1 MEYTFTWVWYTSA
14 QNALFQLTV
23 HIAYNSKLYI
33 LKHGIT
39 QWRINIQCRDVRKS
53 IIKQVLGKSWHL
65 SSKLIKGIK
74 INERWSVYKHKKKS
88 IKAAQN
94 LKWYHNSCENRGKNW

>member
-1 MEYTFTWVWYTSA
+1 MELH
-14 QNALFQLTV
+14 NEGLT
-23 HIAYNSKLYI
+23 YNV
-33 LKHGIT
+33 
-39 QWRINIQCRDVRKS
+39 QCRDVRKS

-94 LKWYHNSCENRGKNW
+94 LKWVHNSCENRGKNW